1 MKLKK
6 LNAALGLLT
15 IAAILL
21 HIGYNVFAYLTFY
34 YNPQIKLLMTIP
46 ILVLVCLH
54 AVCGMLTV
62 FLQADGTRLDLY
74 PKQNLRTILQR
85 VCAALMLPLL
95 ILHINTYRLLQ
106 STAGAGQWFW
116 FTLLRI
122 IQPVF
127 YGAVLTHVAVS
138 VTNGL
143 ITLGLLSSR
152 ETQKRIDRVI
162 YILCAAA
169 FVVSTCVILKAEF
182 AMFLTGGGAA

>member
-21 HIGYNVFAYLTFY
+21 HIGYNVFAYLAFY

-116 FTLLRI
+116 FALLMI
-122 IQPVF
+122 SQPVF

-162 YILCAAA
+162 YFLCAAA
-169 FVVSTCVILKAEF
+169 FVVSTCVVLKAEF